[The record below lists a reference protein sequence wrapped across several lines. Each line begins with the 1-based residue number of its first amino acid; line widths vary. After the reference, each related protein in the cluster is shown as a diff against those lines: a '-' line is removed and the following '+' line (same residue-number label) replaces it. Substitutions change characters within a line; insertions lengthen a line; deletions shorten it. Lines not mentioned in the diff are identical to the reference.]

1 MAKPIFDEKTN
12 TWNIRASVIDNYGF
26 RHREYQSG
34 FATAEMALNWEKSFK
49 ENNSLTSSVKLYDIF
64 RNMMWEKEHKNK
76 LKLKTLASYEQNID
90 YLKKDIPNIPINQL
104 SPKHIEKALNKNLN
118 YPRKCYW
125 YKQLLTMVVN
135 YAKENN
141 YVTIDFNPF
150 KGVTWVDYKAK
161 ETPFVYSE
169 DLKSFLSFCKENS
182 PQIYAPI
189 LLCSSFGLRPS
200 EALCLKYS
208 DISENYIYVYQTLE
222 SVKRKKNTVIHNIR
236 EDTKN
241 GETNYYYIS
250 EELLKELTHYKNTK
264 NINTDYICCNED
276 GNLLL
281 LRNYETKLKDAVEG
295 YNKTHDRK
303 LPSLTPYSFRH
314 SFGNIAKR
322 NGENL
327 YTIKDLMRHKS
338 IRTTEKNYL
347 RSDTQLNDAATKKM
361 TETLLSTKQK
371 KKTANILDLLD

>member
-1 MAKPIFDEKTN
+1 MAKPVFDGKTN
-12 TWNIRASVIDNYGF
+12 TWSIRATKIDNYGF
-26 RHREYQSG
+26 RHREYRSG
-34 FATAEMALNWEKSFK
+34 FATLEMALNWEEDFKKS
-49 ENNSLTSSVKLYDIF
+49 NSFSTSVKLYDIL
-64 RNMMWEKEHKNK
+64 NQMMWEKEHKDK
-76 LKLKTLASYEQNID
+76 LKLKTLASYEQNIG
-90 YLKKDIPNIPINQL
+90 YMRKDIPNIPINNL
-104 SPKHIEKALNKNLN
+104 TPKHIEKALNKNLN

-141 YVTIDFNPF
+141 YVTQDFDPF

-169 DLKSFLSFCKENS
+169 DLKSLLLYCKENC

-189 LLCSSFGLRPS
+189 LLCSTFGLRPS

-208 DISENYIYVYQTLE
+208 DINEHYIYVHQTLE
-222 SVKRKKNTVIHNIR
+222 SVKRKKETIHNIR

-241 GETNYYYIS
+241 GETNYYYVND
-250 EELLKELTHYKNTK
+250 EFLQELSFYKNK
-264 NINTDYICCNED
+264 NEIQTEYICCNED
-276 GNLLL
+276 GNILLL
-281 LRNYETKLKDAVEG
+281 HSLESKLKDTIAE
-295 YNKTHDRK
+295 YNKNHERK
-303 LPSLTPYSFRH
+303 LPNLTPYSFRH

-361 TETLLSTKQK
+361 TETLLSVKPEK
-371 KKTANILDLLD
+371 KMVNILDIID